1 MGFNFSQ
8 LAQDIVNPAGAVM
21 RQGFGW
27 NAGERALINPVG
39 SFNQSLSMVPGGS
52 FGDGKQPPAAAPGY
66 VGLTAGQLTPEQSAQ
81 ARDADFDAG
90 QKRWAALVG
99 ARPEYAQN
107 LSRMR
112 DMSYGLNAG
121 EMQASREQMI
131 RGMQGKEQNA
141 IRNLYSQQAR
151 SGVRGG
157 MAGAQQAR
165 LQRQAMGD
173 RQAAEQKLMLDNY
186 ALRRQGLQDYSQAVN
201 RDISGELGTG
211 MGIAGLGVSDR
222 TAATQAA
229 INQAMMQANAN
240 RSRGVFGDIFSG
252 LFGT

>member
-8 LAQDIVNPAGAVM
+8 LAQDVINPAGAVM

-39 SFNQSLSMVPGGS
+39 SFNQSLSMVPGGN
-52 FGDGKQPPAAAPGY
+52 FGGDKQPQQVGY
-66 VGLTAGQLTPEQSAQ
+66 AGIGSGQLTPAQMAQ
-81 ARDADFDAG
+81 ARNADFDTG

-99 ARPEYAQN
+99 SRPEYAQN

-112 DMSYGLNAG
+112 DMSEGLNAK
-121 EMQASREQMI
+121 EMQASREQMA
-131 RGMQGKEQNA
+131 RGLQGKEQNA
-141 IRNLYSQQAR
+141 IRSLYSQQAR

-201 RDISGELGTG
+201 RDISGELATG
-211 MGIAGLGVSDR
+211 MGEAQLGVTDR
-222 TAATQAA
+222 TAATQAS
-229 INQAMMQANAN
+229 INEAMMRANAN
-240 RSRGVFGDIFSG
+240 RSRGVFGDIFSA
-252 LFGT
+252 LFGG

>member
-1 MGFNFSQ
+1 MGFDFSQ
-8 LAQDIVNPAGAVM
+8 LARDVINPYGAVM
-21 RQGFGW
+21 RQGAGW

-39 SFNQSLSMVPGGS
+39 SFNESIAMVPGG
-52 FGDGKQPPAAAPGY
+52 GGGGKQPAPSGY
-66 VGLTAGQLTPEQSAQ
+66 SGLPAGQLTPEQSAQ
-81 ARDADFDAG
+81 ARNTDFDAG

-107 LSRMR
+107 LSRLR

-141 IRNLYSQQAR
+141 IRSLYSQQAR

-165 LQRQAMGD
+165 LQRQSMSD

-201 RDISGELGTG
+201 RDISGELATG
-211 MGIAGLGVSDR
+211 MGEAQLGVTDR

-240 RSRGVFGDIFSG
+240 RSRGVFGDVFSA
-252 LFGT
+252 LFGG